1 MSIFVLLSPISRVGV
16 SFFDYTMIN
25 FGFAGSLHGV
35 NLLALAYNL
44 IKVTIRDRYRSLALF
59 CYLSA
64 DAFCLGLL

>member
-1 MSIFVLLSPISRVGV
+1 
-16 SFFDYTMIN
+16 MIN